1 MVEPNVVTSSISLRA
16 AFNCS
21 VFFRHCVMNV
31 FCDPVSIRMRA
42 WHLVVGPLAV
52 TSAVCISVFV
62 CVVVLAKVVIVDVTM
77 LLFCGS
83 SWFSCFLLESRL
95 GSLGSQIDVWCFCPQ
110 FRHRPFERH

>member
-1 MVEPNVVTSSISLRA
+1 
-16 AFNCS
+16 
-21 VFFRHCVMNV
+21 MNV

-62 CVVVLAKVVIVDVTM
+62 CVVVLAKVVIAEVTF

-83 SWFSCFLLESRL
+83 SCFSCRLLESRF
-95 GSLGSQIDVWCFCPQ
+95 GSLGSQIEVWCFSPQ
-110 FRHRPFERH
+110 FRHLPFERH

>member
-1 MVEPNVVTSSISLRA
+1 
-16 AFNCS
+16 
-21 VFFRHCVMNV
+21 MNV

-62 CVVVLAKVVIVDVTM
+62 CAIVLANVVIVEVTI

-83 SWFSCFLLESRL
+83 SCFH
-95 GSLGSQIDVWCFCPQ
+95 VFCLNLD
-110 FRHRPFERH
+110 

>member
-1 MVEPNVVTSSISLRA
+1 
-16 AFNCS
+16 
-21 VFFRHCVMNV
+21 MNV

-42 WHLVVGPLAV
+42 WHLVVGLLAV

-77 LLFCGS
+77 LLFCGF

-95 GSLGSQIDVWCFCPQ
+95 GLLGSQDLTDRRMVFLSAIPGSRHQ
-110 FRHRPFERH
+110 FRRYQSD

>member
-1 MVEPNVVTSSISLRA
+1 
-16 AFNCS
+16 
-21 VFFRHCVMNV
+21 MNV

-77 LLFCGS
+77 LLFCGL

-95 GSLGSQIDVWCFCPQ
+95 GSLGSQIEVWCFCGNLGIVLLSDIDILCGLIGGS
-110 FRHRPFERH
+110 